1 MSALLILI
9 VVLLLFGWGGGYW
22 YGPTNIRGNNAVHV
36 LLVIALLIL
45 VLSALGVVRIR

>member
-22 YGPTNIRGNNAVHV
+22 YGPANIRGNSAVHS
-36 LLVIALLIL
+36 LLVIAIIIL
-45 VLSALGVVRIR
+45 VLAALGVVRIR